1 MRSRSETH
9 PRILLI
15 EESAKNDPI
24 SIRVQSRLPD
34 AKVVYVSN
42 SEDPLYL
49 KAKVDESISEVFK
62 EVLGSPEGLS
72 DAERFSMGKRI
83 LMLKRHKGSWLK
95 SCPGTSGH
103 VCCNLFIVNPGEGCP
118 LDCTYCYLQ
127 SYLKN
132 NPTLKLYTNT
142 FDLLDELAAKFTS
155 DAGRLFRV
163 GTGELI
169 DSLVWDDLTDSTLD
183 FVPFFAKFKNA
194 VLELKSKD
202 DYVDNL
208 ISMKNSHG
216 GNTVVSWSVNAA
228 RINAKDEAN
237 TASLTERIEAAGKV
251 VEAGYRVGFHFD
263 PIVHFEGWEDEYQDT
278 IQKVFSSIPKERIA
292 WVSISSLR
300 YKPELQDMMKSRFP
314 DSSLPYGEQFL
325 ARDAKLRYI
334 QPIRFR
340 MLRFMWD
347 ELKQISEEMP
357 VYMCMESSAAWK
369 GLTGGTPTAGEELRE
384 VFARRARLPVVS

>member
-1 MRSRSETH
+1 MRNREVTY
-9 PRILLI
+9 PKILI
-15 EESAKNDPI
+15 VEDAAREDAI
-24 SIRVQSRLPD
+24 STRVLSRLPD
-34 AKVVYVSN
+34 AKVVFVP
-42 SEDPLYL
+42 EADDPLYV
-49 KAKVDESISEVFK
+49 KSQVDAAISEL
-62 EVLGSPEGLS
+62 LGDTKQLS
-72 DAERFSMGKRI
+72 DAERFSLGKRV

-142 FDLLDELAAKFTS
+142 CDLFDELAQKFTS
-155 DAGRLFRV
+155 EPGRLFRV

-183 FVPFFAKFKNA
+183 FVPFFARFSNA

-208 ISMKNSHG
+208 ISLKNEHKG
-216 GNTVVSWSVNAA
+216 QVVVSWSVNAQS
-228 RINAKDEAN
+228 INQKDEAN
-237 TASLTERIEAAGKV
+237 TATLGERIEAAGKV
-251 VEAGYRVGFHFD
+251 IEAGYRVGFHFD
-263 PIVHFEGWEDEYQDT
+263 PIVHFDGWEEEYHDT
-278 IQKVFSSIPKERIA
+278 IQRIFSQIPRERVA

-300 YKPELQDMMKSRFP
+300 YKTELQDMMKSRFP
-314 DSSLPYGEQFL
+314 ESTLPYGEQFL

-347 ELKQISEEMP
+347 ELKKISDQMP
-357 VYMCMESSAAWK
+357 VYMCMESAAAWK

-384 VFARRARLPVVS
+384 VFARRASLPVIS

>member
-1 MRSRSETH
+1 MRERRGTH
-9 PRILLI
+9 PKILLV
-15 EESAKNDPI
+15 EDSAREDPVTH
-24 SIRVQSRLPD
+24 RVLSRLPD
-34 AKVVYVSN
+34 AKVVYVTN

-49 KAKVDESISEVFK
+49 KSEVDTAISEL
-62 EVLGSPEGLS
+62 LGSVQNLS
-72 DAERFSMGKRI
+72 DAERFSLGKRV

-142 FDLLDELAAKFTS
+142 CDLFDELADKFTS
-155 DAGRLFRV
+155 EPGRLFRV

-169 DSLVWDDLTDSTLD
+169 DSLVWDDLTDATLD

-202 DYVDNL
+202 DYVENL
-208 ISMKNSHG
+208 VSLRNEHKG
-216 GNTVVSWSVNAA
+216 QTVVSWSVNAA
-228 RINAKDEAN
+228 RINKNDEAN
-237 TASLTERIEAAGKV
+237 TATLTERIEAAGKV

-263 PIVHFEGWEDEYQDT
+263 PIVHFEGWEDEYYDT
-278 IQKVFSSIPKERIA
+278 IQNIFSKIPKEKIA

-300 YKPELQDMMKSRFP
+300 YKTDLQDMMKSRFP
-314 DSSLPYGEQFL
+314 DSVLPYGEQFL

-334 QPIRFR
+334 QPVRFR

-347 ELKQISEEMP
+347 ELKKISDEMP
-357 VYMCMESSAAWK
+357 VYMCMESAAAWK

-384 VFARRARLPVVS
+384 VFARRASLPVIS